1 MEPLFSLRNILQA
14 SLRCQLM
21 NDSEIRA
28 WEDLI
33 DVLDDRHL
41 QELWMLFSTEQS
53 ERTAALKSLDDY
65 LHYLHACDDRR
76 HVWLQKIENED
87 TGVLGTVTAILQ
99 SKRHW
104 LSTQVDD
111 AFKTDESVALF
122 LASLSIRDLE
132 QVRKIVDLHDQ
143 AGEYDDDDGKP
154 TKARETI
161 IGIVAFLQEDAWE
174 REKMEADALLAVMQS
189 AQALSG
195 DLMTDAKALADLGI
209 ALRKGLLDLG
219 HSHTGIAAEKVRA
232 WADHQPGWFTMTWEQ
247 AKAALESAALTV
259 SVSGTLAGLGAV
271 AAHLLEAGLGE
282 RITALTKGK

>member
-41 QELWMLFSTEQS
+41 QELWMLFSAEHS
-53 ERTAALKSLDDY
+53 ERHAALKSLDDY

-76 HVWLQKIENED
+76 HLWLQKIEND
-87 TGVLGTVTAILQ
+87 DAGVVGAVTAILQ

-104 LSTQVDD
+104 LSVQVDD
-111 AFKTDESVALF
+111 AFKTDASISLF
-122 LASLSIRDLE
+122 LAALSIRDLE

-154 TKARETI
+154 TKARETL
-161 IGIVAFLQEDAWE
+161 IGIISFLQEDAWE
-174 REKMEADALLAVMQS
+174 RERAEAEALLATVRS
-189 AQALSG
+189 AAVSTGDALV
-195 DLMTDAKALADLGI
+195 DAKALADLGI
-209 ALRKGLLDLG
+209 ALRKALADLG
-219 HSHTGIAAEKVRA
+219 HAHMGKAAEKVIS
-232 WADHQPGWFTMTWEQ
+232 WADHQPPWFTMTWEQ
-247 AKAALESAALTV
+247 VKAALESAALTV

-271 AAHLLEAGLGE
+271 AGHLLQGGLGE
-282 RITALTKGK
+282 SVAALAKH